1 MRVVFDTNIL
11 ISSSLWYNSVAY
23 KLLIKLIKEDTQ
35 IFTTVEI
42 LDEYA
47 KILKRDFRYS
57 DQETNYIISKLL
69 SFLKIVKPI
78 EKFYVVKED
87 PDDNK
92 ILECAYFSNSKF
104 IITYDNHL
112 LKLKEFKGIKIIKPE
127 EF

>member
-57 DQETNYIISKLL
+57 DEETNYIISKLL

-78 EKFYVVKED
+78 EKFYVVMIQD
-87 PDDNK
+87 
-92 ILECAYFSNSKF
+92 I
-104 IITYDNHL
+104 
-112 LKLKEFKGIKIIKPE
+112 
-127 EF
+127 